1 MQLCPFIL
9 LLLILKNEI
18 TSKDYNIKKLRTDM
32 KDKLKKDMYEFFR
45 QNEELVDFMLK
56 YEI

>member
-1 MQLCPFIL
+1 LP
-9 LLLILKNEI
+9 ILKSVI
-18 TSKDYNIKKLRTDM
+18 SGKDYNIKKLRTDM